1 MVTICTSFMV
11 GLNIS
16 YAMEPSKIPFIVG
29 VTLLAVILLIMEV
42 VKMLFPKRKHWGILN
57 CLFLAILLGLCIGEI
72 VDVTILKLVLLD
84 NIVIA
89 IIAAGASIYQIIMES
104 KNEHKH
110 KQDISKERI
119 PQKQEDVEQVLK
131 KETKKQVST
140 GAEPKTMQIQEVSQD
155 KQIQGEIPKKDA
167 DDIEMPSPEVVAN
180 IMRNLNEGF
189 YREPL

>member
-16 YAMEPSKIPFIVG
+16 CTMEFSAIPFIVV
-29 VTLLAVILLIMEV
+29 VTLLAGILLIIEV
-42 VKMLFPKRKHWGILN
+42 VKMLFPKRKYWGILN

-84 NIVIA
+84 NFVIA

-119 PQKQEDVEQVLK
+119 PQKQEDVEQVPK
-131 KETKKQVST
+131 KETEKQVST
-140 GAEPKTMQIQEVSQD
+140 GAEQKTMQIQKVSQD
-155 KQIQGEIPKKDA
+155 KQIQGEIPKKHA
-167 DDIEMPSPEVVAN
+167 DDIKEPSPEVVAN

-189 YREPL
+189 NRDPW